1 MSATARLLIVL
12 ATLALMVRPA
22 PAAAQLAA
30 PNSMGVSMG
39 HVHLVVRDLDATRRF
54 LVALSGVPMKNGT
67 LEIVQF
73 PGTYV
78 NLRQG
83 EPMGGS
89 VGTTVN
95 HFGFLVKKMDDWLP
109 KWKAAGLK
117 IEPQT
122 RPTQAFLIG
131 PDEFRVEILEDQTID
146 VPLKM
151 HHVHFFVSDPLALQA
166 FYVKTFGA
174 VAGKRGQFDAADLP
188 GVNLTFS
195 KADTPTVGTMGR
207 SIDHIGF
214 EIKNLE
220 AFTKRLQASGIKLDR
235 EYQKSAAAPTL
246 MLAYI
251 TDPAGTYVELT
262 EGLTPKGGT
271 Q

>member
-1 MSATARLLIVL
+1 MRTVASLLLVLTTFAIV
-12 ATLALMVRPA
+12 AAPVPA
-22 PAAAQLAA
+22 SAQLAN

-39 HVHLVVRDLDATRRF
+39 HVHLVGRDLEAHRKF
-54 LVALSGVPMKNGT
+54 LTALGGIPMKNGT

-83 EPMGGS
+83 EPKAGS
-89 VGTTVN
+89 VGSTVN
-95 HFGFLVKKMDDWLP
+95 HFGFLVKRMDDWLP

-117 IEPQT
+117 MEPQT
-122 RPTQAFLIG
+122 RPTQVYLIG
-131 PDEFRVEILEDQTID
+131 PDDVRVEILEDQAID
-146 VPLKM
+146 VPIRM

-195 KADTPTVGTMGR
+195 KADEPTVGTMGR

-220 AFTKRLQASGIKLDR
+220 AFTKQLQASGIKLDR